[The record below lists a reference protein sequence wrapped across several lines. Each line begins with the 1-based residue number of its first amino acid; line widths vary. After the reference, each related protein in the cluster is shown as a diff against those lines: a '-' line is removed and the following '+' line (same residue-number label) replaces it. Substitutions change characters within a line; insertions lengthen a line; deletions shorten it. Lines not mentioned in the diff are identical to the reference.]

1 MLDLLY
7 VTDPESIYNVVWNWT
22 HEEHI
27 LIEGFCSLISVN
39 IELGWPV
46 IIPPKQYAVLLL
58 YMPCKKKKKRF
69 IEWIVKSGHGS
80 TMINETNQDGIE

>member
-1 MLDLLY
+1 MTSAAAWAEVSFLLSGPVLIFSSADLLY
-7 VTDPESIYNVVWNWT
+7 VTDPESVYNVVWNWT

-27 LIEGFCSLISVN
+27 LIEGFYSLISVN

-58 YMPCKKKKKRF
+58 YMPCKKKGL
-69 IEWIVKSGHGS
+69 W
-80 TMINETNQDGIE
+80 NE